1 MNFHGL
7 RQVNFTLRISFCLMH
22 FIAGSFSFEPALP
35 FAEAHLGRDMQP
47 STSNAVVRG
56 RN

>member
-1 MNFHGL
+1 MNCHGL

-22 FIAGSFSFEPALP
+22 FIAGIFGFEPALS
-35 FAEAHLGRDMQP
+35 FAAAHLGRDMQP

-56 RN
+56 RD